1 MHSVLF
7 KLVGVLS
14 RSPVS
19 SRVRRPVLTKML
31 GADIIPDVSISFFFF
46 SSTPFCNNR
55 IHILFI
61 SIGIQLESEQL
72 VKSK

>member
-46 SSTPFCNNR
+46 LAHLFVTVKYTSFSSP
-55 IHILFI
+55 
-61 SIGIQLESEQL
+61 LESEQL